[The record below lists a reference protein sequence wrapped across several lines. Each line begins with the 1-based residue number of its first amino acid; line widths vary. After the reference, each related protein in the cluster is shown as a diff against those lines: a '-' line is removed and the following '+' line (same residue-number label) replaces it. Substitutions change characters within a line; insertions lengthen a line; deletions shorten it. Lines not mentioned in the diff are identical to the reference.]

1 MTRMAGVAIRT
12 LTDHVCHRIGALIPT
27 ANTDESNGCV
37 ISSFAKAGLVPQLGQ
52 PVEGSERSVGTHGS
66 AGLLASSADR
76 GWLGLA
82 AELRSHSGVIGW
94 QNPRPDTEVCVD
106 VHGGASVVTRQ
117 RDGITDRTVSERG
130 TIWLSPPRGPEGVI
144 EMSDPMPAILH
155 IYLPPSQFS
164 PKSLGEASDPS
175 AIALLHYESSFQDP
189 LVAEMAYAIASEL
202 QRETSVGSMFIE
214 TLASSL
220 AARLVQNHVGALT
233 RDVPAPVTR
242 AGLDRRRLTR
252 VLDYI
257 GANLEGDLTLAR
269 LASIACLS
277 RFHFSRAFKAAVGRS
292 PHHYVSAKRLE
303 LAKQLLGKGDQPL
316 AHIALT
322 LKFSCQA
329 NFTRAFREA
338 TGRTPAQYRRS
349 VGLIAAEPAARND
362 NG

>member
-1 MTRMAGVAIRT
+1 V
-12 LTDHVCHRIGALIPT
+12 
-27 ANTDESNGCV
+27 N
-37 ISSFAKAGLVPQLGQ
+37 SSLAKPGLVLQPEQPAEGQ
-52 PVEGSERSVGTHGS
+52 GRVVGNHGS
-66 AGLLASSADR
+66 TELLASSAGR
-76 GWLGLA
+76 GWSGLA
-82 AELRSHSGVIGW
+82 AELRSHSGVIAW
-94 QNPRPDTEVCVD
+94 RNPRPDAEICVD

-130 TIWLSPPRGPEGVI
+130 TIWLSPAGGTKVI
-144 EMSDPMPAILH
+144 EVSDPLPAILH

-164 PKSLGEASDPS
+164 PKSLGEGSDPS
-175 AIALLHYESSFQDP
+175 AVASLRFESSFQDP
-189 LVAEMAYAIASEL
+189 LVAEMAYAITSEL
-202 QRETSVGSMFIE
+202 QRETSAGSMLVE

-220 AARLVQNHVGALT
+220 AARLVQNHVGTLA
-233 RDVPAPVTR
+233 RDVSAGAVQ

-257 GANLEGDLTLAR
+257 GANLEGDLTLGR
-269 LASIACLS
+269 LAAVACLS

-322 LKFSCQA
+322 LQFSCQA

-338 TGRTPAQYRRS
+338 TGQTPAQYRRS
-349 VGLIAAEPAARND
+349 VGMIAA
-362 NG
+362 

>member
-1 MTRMAGVAIRT
+1 M
-12 LTDHVCHRIGALIPT
+12 
-27 ANTDESNGCV
+27 N
-37 ISSFAKAGLVPQLGQ
+37 SSFAKPGLVLQPEQ
-52 PVEGSERSVGTHGS
+52 PVEGQERGVGNYGS
-66 AGLLASSADR
+66 AGLLASSAGR
-76 GWLGLA
+76 GWSGLA
-82 AELRSHSGVIGW
+82 AELRSHSGVIAKR
-94 QNPRPDTEVCVD
+94 NPLSDTEICVD

-117 RDGITDRTVSERG
+117 TDGVTDRTVSERG
-130 TIWLSPPRGPEGVI
+130 TIWLSSAGGPESVI
-144 EMSDPMPAILH
+144 EISNPQTEVLH

-164 PKSLGEASDPS
+164 PKGLGERSDPS
-175 AIALLHYESSFQDP
+175 AAASLRFESSFQDP
-189 LVAEMAYAIASEL
+189 LVAEMAYAITSEL
-202 QRETSVGSMFIE
+202 QRETSVGCMLIE

-220 AARLVQNHVGALT
+220 AARLVQNHVLA
-233 RDVPAPVTR
+233 RDVSAR
-242 AGLDRRRLTR
+242 AAQAGLDRRRLTR

-338 TGRTPAQYRRS
+338 TGETPAQFRRS
-349 VGLIAAEPAARND
+349 VGMIAAEPAATND
-362 NG
+362 NN